1 MSTPFDENNNA
12 SNNTGADVNPTNSTW
27 QMTPPSS
34 SASDPTAANAPY
46 GQQAYGAQY
55 GQYQQQGYQ
64 QQGYQQQEY
73 QQQGYYPG
81 QPDQLGQPLQA
92 GSTKNPNSFFGKL
105 FDLSFKRFVTLDSAR
120 VIYILALVLIGLFW
134 LVGLF
139 FAFGSMLGL
148 SQQGST
154 GAGIFFLF
162 MYLILGT
169 FWSFI
174 QVVFARLGIEALVNL
189 YRTAENTTELVEQG
203 KADSEKDGQ
212 EDTE

>member
-1 MSTPFDENNNA
+1 MSTPFDENNSASNNA
-12 SNNTGADVNPTNSTW
+12 SNNTGADANPSNSTW

-64 QQGYQQQEY
+64 QQGY

>member
-1 MSTPFDENNNA
+1 MSTPFDENNSA

-64 QQGYQQQEY
+64 QQGYQQQGY

>member
-64 QQGYQQQEY
+64 QQGY

>member
-1 MSTPFDENNNA
+1 MSTPFDENNSA

-55 GQYQQQGYQ
+55 GQ
-64 QQGYQQQEY
+64 YQQQEY

>member
-1 MSTPFDENNNA
+1 MSTPFDENNSA
-12 SNNTGADVNPTNSTW
+12 SNNTGADANPSNSTW

-55 GQYQQQGYQ
+55 GQYQQQG
-64 QQGYQQQEY
+64 Y